1 MICIA
6 LCWCL
11 HFEKQILLPVMIAW
25 LQQLKSLCLFSGL
38 RGLPPELLPC
48 LVGTGYKAIAGSA
61 VRLMVGMLVLRA
73 WWAWILSGPWVNGT
87 TSGALLS
94 RVALE

>member
-11 HFEKQILLPVMIAW
+11 NFEKQILLPVMIAW
-25 LQQLKSLCLFSGL
+25 LQQLKSLCLFSGM

-48 LVGTGYKAIAGSA
+48 LVGTGYKGIAESA

-73 WWAWILSGPWVNGT
+73 LVGMDPVWPLGGWDYLWCLT
-87 TSGALLS
+87 Q
-94 RVALE
+94 